1 MRARVPAVTAILL
14 TASIPIAAQ
23 ETAVRPSN
31 VTRVD
36 IRTREMAMQHHSLGW
51 QYLAAEDFERARDSF
66 SKAIDLIRRIPT
78 AHYGL
83 GKSYMGLKRYTE
95 AIRAYSDCRDAYQEI
110 AAKATVDQM
119 ALQQRRQD
127 QMREI
132 EDAMREAQRVRPS
145 AQGSASQQRTMQE
158 LSEQMR
164 FLENRLGSGQSINA
178 DEAVPPEVFLALG
191 SAYFRSEQM
200 ADAEREYREAVKV
213 KPNFGEAWNNLAV
226 VALLDG
232 RATEA
237 EDAIRK
243 AEKAG
248 FRVNPQL
255 KDDIRAANK
264 D

>member
-1 MRARVPAVTAILL
+1 MRARVLAVTVLLL
-14 TASIPIAAQ
+14 TASASIAAQ
-23 ETAVRPSN
+23 ETTVRPSD

-36 IRTREMAMQHHSLGW
+36 IRTREMALQHHGTGW
-51 QYLAAEDFERARDSF
+51 QYLAAEDFERARESF
-66 SKAIDLIRRIPT
+66 SKAIELIRRMPT

-95 AIRAYSDCRDAYQEI
+95 AIRAYSDSRDVYQEL
-110 AAKATVDQM
+110 AARATVDQM

-145 AQGSASQQRTMQE
+145 AAGSSTQQRTMQE
-158 LSEQMR
+158 LGDQLR
-164 FLENRLGSGQSINA
+164 FLENRLGSGQSISSE
-178 DEAVPPEVFLALG
+178 EAVPPEVYLALG
-191 SAYFRSEQM
+191 SAYFRAEQM
-200 ADAEREYREAVKV
+200 TDAEREYRHAVKV

-237 EDAIRK
+237 EDAIKK

-255 KDDIRAANK
+255 KDDIRAAK
-264 D
+264 K

>member
-1 MRARVPAVTAILL
+1 MRARVLAVTALL
-14 TASIPIAAQ
+14 MTASISVAAQ
-23 ETAVRPSN
+23 NTTVRPSDI
-31 VTRVD
+31 TRVD
-36 IRTREMAMQHHSLGW
+36 IRTRETALRQHSLGW
-51 QYLAAEDFERARDSF
+51 QYLAAEDFENARESF
-66 SKAIDLIRRIPT
+66 TKAIDLIRRIPT

-95 AIRAYSDCRDAYQEI
+95 AIRSFADCRDVYQEI
-110 AAKATVDQM
+110 AARTTVDQM

-132 EDAMREAQRVRPS
+132 EDAMRESQRVRGS

-158 LSEQMR
+158 LGEQMR
-164 FLENRLGSGQSINA
+164 FLENKLGSGQSISS

-200 ADAEREYREAVKV
+200 VDAEREYRQAVKV

-255 KDDIRAANK
+255 KDDIKAAK
-264 D
+264 K

>member
-1 MRARVPAVTAILL
+1 MRARVLAVTALLL
-14 TASIPIAAQ
+14 TASVPIAAQ
-23 ETAVRPSN
+23 DTTVRPSD
-31 VTRVD
+31 VKRID
-36 IRTREMAMQHHSLGW
+36 IRTREMALQLHSMGW
-51 QYLAAEDFERARDSF
+51 QYLAAEDFERARESF
-66 SKAIDLIRRIPT
+66 SKAIELIRRMPT

-83 GKSYMGLKRYTE
+83 GKSYMGLKRYTD
-95 AIRAYSDCRDAYQEI
+95 AIGAYSDSRDVYQEL

-145 AQGSASQQRTMQE
+145 AAGSATQQRTMQE
-158 LSEQMR
+158 LNDQLR
-164 FLENRLGSGQSINA
+164 FLENRLGSGQSISSE
-178 DEAVPPEVFLALG
+178 EAVPPEVYLALG

-200 ADAEREYREAVKV
+200 ADAEREYRQAVKV

-243 AEKAG
+243 AERAG

-255 KDDIRAANK
+255 KDDIKAAK
-264 D
+264 K

>member
-1 MRARVPAVTAILL
+1 MRARVLAVTALLL

-23 ETAVRPSN
+23 DTTVRPTDI
-31 VTRVD
+31 TRVD
-36 IRTREMAMQHHSLGW
+36 IRTRETALQFHSMGW
-51 QYLAAEDFERARDSF
+51 QYLAAEDFEQARESF
-66 SKAIDLIRRIPT
+66 SKAIELIRRMPT

-83 GKSYMGLKRYTE
+83 GKSYMGLKRYTD
-95 AIRAYSDCRDAYQEI
+95 AIRAYSDSRDVYREL

-145 AQGSASQQRTMQE
+145 ASGSASQQRTMQE
-158 LSEQMR
+158 LNDQLR
-164 FLENRLGSGQSINA
+164 FLENRLGSGQSISSE
-178 DEAVPPEVFLALG
+178 EAVPPEVYLALG

-200 ADAEREYREAVKV
+200 ADAEREYRQAVKV

-255 KDDIRAANK
+255 KDDIKAAK
-264 D
+264 K